1 MLTSIGYES
10 LHTKAGILQG
20 DVSTG
25 NLMMNED
32 KDNPSQ
38 RAFLIDLDLAIRL
51 QRDEPSGA
59 SGLTANARLHQ
70 LR

>member
-1 MLTSIGYES
+1 MLTGIGYES
-10 LHTKAGILQG
+10 LHIKAGMLQG

-38 RAFLIDLDLAIRL
+38 
-51 QRDEPSGA
+51 
-59 SGLTANARLHQ
+59 
-70 LR
+70 